1 MKKFFIS
8 FCVISSIVSIMFV
21 GCGGS
26 KSGGGRKQIKIFE
39 TSGGVVYNMP
49 INQSGIVFADSILE
63 IGNEYIL
70 FVPNDESVSPN
81 IDVALFDSDGNRQSD
96 IVYLTINGDE
106 CIDLTELIDNPR
118 GGKSGSL
125 VGTGKGGKCQL
136 IATCGTITRSVNIWV
151 YDSRGMQGFNNKGIP
166 IDSEGNKLVQTDVVN
181 DCVFFNNSGTIYIVG
196 NAYLYGTYTSSS
208 WKNAFKNI
216 NDFSTISF
224 NLTNPTD
231 KILCGPSAN
240 NKIYIA
246 ETSNGGHVK
255 IIGTGNSIIWEYAP
269 LGATSFK

>member
-1 MKKFFIS
+1 MKRYFIS
-8 FCVISSIVSIMFV
+8 FCVIISIVSIMFV

-49 INQSGIVFADSILE
+49 INQSGIVFADSISE

-118 GGKSGSL
+118 GGKSGPL
-125 VGTGKGGKCQL
+125 VDTGKGGKCQL
-136 IATCGTITRSVNIWV
+136 IATCGEISRFVDIWV
-151 YDSRGMQGFNNKGIP
+151 YDSCSMSGFPNQGINIDEFGIKSNPP
-166 IDSEGNKLVQTDVVN
+166 ITDP
-181 DCVFFNNSGTIYIVG
+181 DGCVFFNNNGNIYIVG
-196 NAYLYGTYTSSS
+196 KAYLHGEYVN
-208 WKNAFKNI
+208 WKSEFKNI
-216 NDFSTISF
+216 DDFSGINF
-224 NLTNPTD
+224 NLTNPDD
-231 KILCGPSAN
+231 KMLCSPLAN

-246 ETSNGGHVK
+246 ETPNGGHVK

-269 LGATSFK
+269 PGITSFK